1 MKRYSKVDEE
11 SVRIYSAVREWARSG
26 LLGKEQGAALARE
39 VQPPL
44 KRTNTFLR
52 AVLFFLRRDSI
63 GIGVAP
69 TLACCPISHNGVVKM
84 EYLFV
89 VVALASAGFVFAGL
103 KKGIGRNE
111 KKITRLEL

>member
-1 MKRYSKVDEE
+1 MVARMLR
-11 SVRIYSAVREWARSG
+11 RITELS
-26 LLGKEQGAALARE
+26 
-39 VQPPL
+39 
-44 KRTNTFLR
+44 
-52 AVLFFLRRDSI
+52 RDSI
-63 GIGVAP
+63 GISIAP
-69 TLACCPISHNGVVKM
+69 TLVSPPIFIMESLKM

>member
-1 MKRYSKVDEE
+1 MKVDAPEAQAQPE
-11 SVRIYSAVREWARSG
+11 NSELVRDGRQDASPHNRIKSRFHWY
-26 LLGKEQGAALARE
+26 QHC
-39 VQPPL
+39 
-44 KRTNTFLR
+44 T
-52 AVLFFLRRDSI
+52 D
-63 GIGVAP
+63 IGVSP
-69 TLACCPISHNGVVKM
+69 DFHNGVVKM